1 MEIKKIKP
9 DYILLNYLR
18 KQNEF
23 YASGYAK
30 AGIKLGL
37 LDQEGGAFIDF
48 EKFESLRLTKNLSL
62 EKALIKYF
70 FGMMKYM
77 NMPKKWMVSQKLR
90 KS

>member
-1 MEIKKIKP
+1 M
-9 DYILLNYLR
+9 NYLR

-62 EKALIKYF
+62 RESVDQVF
-70 FGMMKYM
+70 FGMMKY
-77 NMPKKWMVSQKLR
+77 
-90 KS
+90 